1 MTGRVSAAEASF
13 RPRLAGPSCMHA
25 EPLGPHVPG
34 RTVRVPLL
42 LTRVPA
48 GFPSPADDYVDR
60 LLDLNDLVGA
70 GPGTYYF
77 RTEGESMTG
86 VGIYP
91 GDVLVVKRG
100 AEPRSGD
107 VVIAALDGE
116 FTVKRYL
123 RRGRR
128 AWLVP
133 ENEAFDAI
141 EILPGHELVVY
152 GVVSHAVHT
161 FRRVL

>member
-1 MTGRVSAAEASF
+1 MRAD
-13 RPRLAGPSCMHA
+13 
-25 EPLGPHVPG
+25 PLGPHVPAPP
-34 RTVRVPLL
+34 VRLPLL

-48 GFPSPADDYVDR
+48 GFPSPADDYVDQ

-70 GPGTYYF
+70 DAGTYYF
-77 RTEGESMTG
+77 RAEGESMTG
-86 VGIYP
+86 VGIFP

-107 VVIAALDGE
+107 VVIAALDNE
-116 FTVKRYL
+116 FTVKRYI
-123 RRGRR
+123 RRGRQ

-133 ENEAFDAI
+133 ENEAYDAI

-152 GVVSHAVHT
+152 GVVSHALHT
-161 FRRVL
+161 FRRI

>member
-1 MTGRVSAAEASF
+1 MPVLVDF
-13 RPRLAGPSCMHA
+13 
-25 EPLGPHVPG
+25 LGPHLPG
-34 RTVRVPLL
+34 APIPLPLL

-48 GFPSPADDYVDR
+48 GFPSPADDYVDQV
-60 LLDLNDLVGA
+60 LDLNDLVGA
-70 GPGTYYF
+70 DVGTYYF
-77 RTEGESMTG
+77 RAEGESMTG
-86 VGIYP
+86 VGIFP

-116 FTVKRYL
+116 FTVKRYV
-123 RRGRR
+123 RRGRQ

-133 ENEAFDAI
+133 ESDAFDAI

-161 FRRVL
+161 FRRV